1 MKSAGHFFF
10 FAAMAS
16 SLLLSVLLPAAERT
30 DEPIIV
36 YDLEYARNVDRDSP
50 KEMRRSWDETFL
62 IAALQGLA
70 NRDRPRI
77 YIFYVRQH
85 GISIDRYWF
94 DLFRSPMPDGSPGWL
109 QDREVRQIE
118 SLGELLVLLRGCYR
132 GVVVYDERVPATSC
146 VAASI
151 AGADNLLPLRFDPDP
166 DSLYSRLVTDPTG
179 PRLPVKKRLLVKD
192 GSPLFIGSGKI
203 PGTEIESTGSAK
215 ADAYRWLIAHYI
227 EKGKCDCE
235 NLAYYTDVFWL
246 VSTNE
251 IQDHTLT
258 NYDYFIARRAPFV
271 DLSPWDDEVPND
283 DPGQPMGTDARTLVE
298 FLGAV
303 SRQNRDKKMIHVG
316 GFILWNTKYTDYG
329 KTGGKHDPVSTEW
342 KQVEIL
348 SNFNAW
354 LDADALGLGAM
365 ANASFFAHFPLQ
377 KKYPFAKPTL
387 ADLKKR
393 GLFDSNRRPVNKAYI
408 TLYVGDYD
416 SAAWVYQIMPT
427 IWSDPNRGS
436 IPITWAFN
444 PSLADRFAPGMDYL
458 RRTATPNDLF
468 VAGDSGAGYVNVMSL
483 VPPRPYSG
491 LSSALEIWG
500 EHCREYYGQWDLSVT
515 GFLIDGLAPEMNEEA
530 RRVYARFSPDGIV
543 QHRYGQTGLTDGM
556 PWLGMKYDLP
566 NTPDA
571 VDAAK
576 IILNDVQLSDTPQFL
591 VYRTILWSPTQI
603 KKLCENLKADP
614 EKGARIEV
622 VDMYSF
628 FHLLKS
634 EQTAQ
639 PENIH

>member
-1 MKSAGHFFF
+1 M
-10 FAAMAS
+10 
-16 SLLLSVLLPAAERT
+16 
-30 DEPIIV
+30 
-36 YDLEYARNVDRDSP
+36 
-50 KEMRRSWDETFL
+50 
-62 IAALQGLA
+62 
-70 NRDRPRI
+70 
-77 YIFYVRQH
+77 
-85 GISIDRYWF
+85 
-94 DLFRSPMPDGSPGWL
+94 
-109 QDREVRQIE
+109 
-118 SLGELLVLLRGCYR
+118 
-132 GVVVYDERVPATSC
+132 
-146 VAASI
+146 
-151 AGADNLLPLRFDPDP
+151 
-166 DSLYSRLVTDPTG
+166 
-179 PRLPVKKRLLVKD
+179 
-192 GSPLFIGSGKI
+192 
-203 PGTEIESTGSAK
+203 
-215 ADAYRWLIAHYI
+215 
-227 EKGKCDCE
+227 
-235 NLAYYTDVFWL
+235 
-246 VSTNE
+246 
-251 IQDHTLT
+251 
-258 NYDYFIARRAPFV
+258 
-271 DLSPWDDEVPND
+271 
-283 DPGQPMGTDARTLVE
+283 
-298 FLGAV
+298 
-303 SRQNRDKKMIHVG
+303 
-316 GFILWNTKYTDYG
+316 
-329 KTGGKHDPVSTEW
+329 
-342 KQVEIL
+342 
-348 SNFNAW
+348 
-354 LDADALGLGAM
+354 
-365 ANASFFAHFPLQ
+365 
-377 KKYPFAKPTL
+377 
-387 ADLKKR
+387 
-393 GLFDSNRRPVNKAYI
+393 NKAYI

-427 IWSDPNRGS
+427 IWSDRIAGRFRSPGRLILPWPIDLLREWTICEEPPRQTICLLPV
-436 IPITWAFN
+436 IPV
-444 PSLADRFAPGMDYL
+444 R
-458 RRTATPNDLF
+458 
-468 VAGDSGAGYVNVMSL
+468 YVNVMSL